1 MDWVILL
8 RLQSF
13 SAYGFKSFAE
23 KIDVEFDAGITAI
36 VGPNGSGKSNIA
48 DAIRW
53 VLGEQSIRSLRGNKM
68 EDVIFSGSGKR
79 RPLGVAEVS
88 LTFDNA
94 EKTLPLDYAEVTVSR
109 RLFRSGE
116 SEYTINRSACR
127 LKDIHELF
135 SDTGLGKG
143 ALAIIGQNK
152 IDEILNS
159 RPEERRALFEEAAG
173 IARFKLRKR
182 DAEKKLEETAAN
194 LVRIQDIKAALE
206 EQLEPLAQSAE
217 RTKKYLEMEAVWR
230 ACLITLAAGDI
241 ERLEAEQQALT
252 TGLGGEKERADDL
265 AGALAVQEAALE
277 ANALEVALADKT
289 CQEVQGRL
297 HDRETC
303 AGQLAAQQQ
312 VLEERARQIGEAGE
326 RLARERER
334 VALEH
339 ESAINQ
345 QAKVAEERAAW
356 QAGLQQKHGE
366 LQAAQ
371 ARRGQIVHA
380 LRQLEEK
387 ARQRQDDVFQQQHEA
402 VAYRNEIRAVEKE
415 RQQLAAAAA
424 RCARER
430 EAGALALQRCHQDLA
445 AAQAEIAAV
454 QAQAALEQEQQAR
467 LAGQRQQLLGRQQA
481 DQKAERQLQD
491 QYAAVNA
498 RRTLLS
504 NMQREYEGYA
514 RSIRVL
520 LKAEEGFRAD
530 IHGTVAEVIQVPD
543 QYVTAAEIALGGALQ
558 HVVTATDEA
567 AKKAIAF
574 LKRQQAGRATFLPL
588 STIQPGAPRPQELQA
603 AQEPGMLG
611 RLSDFI
617 DCAAAY
623 RPIVEFLVGRTL
635 LAESIDAALSC
646 AKKHQFRVR
655 IVTLEGDL
663 VNPGGSM
670 SGGSHGKRDTGLL
683 SRQAALTEA
692 NEQLARLEQELAQLR
707 NEKMQQQRALTALEH
722 EVEELRKAQSSTQAL
737 LIQAR
742 ARLDYL
748 QTEEKRLQLQADV
761 AASEGKQHQ
770 EAMLELERRGEQAKE
785 ALSALEERQRSA
797 ADLDRDLE
805 EQRQTLAA
813 EQEQAVTAVM
823 AAEAAYQTA
832 RQRGEWIES
841 RWRELTGEV
850 EKRHGEVAKLLDEQ
864 AALEQQ
870 LLETKTQLTALA
882 DELTA
887 VNGALAA
894 ARVEKQE
901 AEQAKMALLVRQKE
915 VENRVRDERR
925 RQTEMQRRI
934 HDLEIRLTKTE
945 FQLNAATEQLQA
957 QTGLSVAE
965 AKAFPKRDEPADVLN
980 ERVAALEAEMKAL
993 GPVNPT
999 AVQDYEQA
1007 NERYQFLSAQ
1017 QADLLAARQSLAEVI
1032 AAMDKTMTDQFEAAF
1047 AAINEHFATCFARL
1061 FGGGVA
1067 RLSLADPK
1075 DVLGSGVDITVQPP
1089 GKKMQ
1094 HMALLSGGERAL
1106 TVIALLFA
1114 VLLYKPSP
1122 FCVLDEID
1130 AALDEANV
1138 DRFAQ
1143 FLSELAGCTQFIVI
1157 THRKGTM
1164 EAANVLHGVTME
1176 ESGVS
1181 RLLSVKMEEE
1191 RPKEA
1196 LLNGIF

>member
-1 MDWVILL
+1 MILL

-23 KIDVEFDAGITAI
+23 RIDVGFDAGITAI

-68 EDVIFSGSGKR
+68 EDVIFAGSGKR
-79 RPLGVAEVS
+79 RALGVAEVA

-94 EKTLPLDYAEVTVSR
+94 QKTLPLDFAEVTVSR

-116 SEYTINRSACR
+116 SEYTINRSPCR

-182 DAEKKLEETAAN
+182 EAEKKLEETAAN

-206 EQLEPLAQSAE
+206 EQLEPLAENAE
-217 RTKKYLEMEAVWR
+217 RARRYFELEADWR

-241 ERLEAEQQALT
+241 ERLEAECDALA
-252 TGLGGEKERADDL
+252 TGLSGEQAQADDL
-265 AGALAVQEAALE
+265 SGALAAQEAAQE
-277 ANALEVALADKT
+277 AAILEVALADKQ
-289 CQEVQGRL
+289 CQAVQAAL
-297 HDRETC
+297 HEQEAQ

-312 VLEERARQIGEAGE
+312 VLEERTKQSREADE
-326 RLARERER
+326 RLTRERER
-334 VALEH
+334 VALEYD
-339 ESAINQ
+339 AAAGQ
-345 QAKVAEERAAW
+345 LAKFAEERAAW
-356 QAGLQQKHGE
+356 QAGLQEKQHE

-371 ARRGQIVHA
+371 ANRSRVGQA
-380 LRQLEEK
+380 LRHLEEK
-387 ARQRQDDVFQQQHEA
+387 TRERQEAVFQTQHEA
-402 VAYRNEIRAVEKE
+402 VAHRNEIRAAEKE
-415 RQQLAAAAA
+415 QQQLTAALA
-424 RCARER
+424 RCAREH
-430 EAGALALQRCHQDLA
+430 EAGETALAHSRQALQA
-445 AAQAEIAAV
+445 AEAEIATVQEQAKQAHDQ
-454 QAQAALEQEQQAR
+454 QAQLTGSRQAL
-467 LAGQRQQLLGRQQA
+467 LARQQTEA
-481 DQKAERQLQD
+481 KAERQLQD

-498 RRTLLS
+498 RRTLLG

-530 IHGTVAEVIQVPD
+530 IHGTVADVIEVPD
-543 QYVTAAEIALGGALQ
+543 TYVTAAEIALGGALQ
-558 HVVTATDEA
+558 HVVTATDDA
-567 AKKAIAF
+567 AKKGIAF

-603 AQEPGMLG
+603 AQEPGILG

-617 DCAAAY
+617 DCAARY
-623 RPIVEFLVGRTL
+623 RSVVEFLVGRTL
-635 LAESIDAALSC
+635 LAESIEAALAC

-683 SRQAALTEA
+683 SRQSALAEA
-692 NEQLARLEQELAQLR
+692 SAQLNRLEQDLAQLR
-707 NEKMQQQRALTALEH
+707 NDKMQGQRLLAELEQQLEAT
-722 EVEELRKAQSSTQAL
+722 RQAQNSAQGL
-737 LIQAR
+737 LIQAQSR
-742 ARLDYL
+742 ADYL
-748 QTEEKRLQLQADV
+748 LTETQRLHLQVAV
-761 AASEGKQHQ
+761 AASETKQHE
-770 EAMLELERRGEQAKE
+770 EARLELARRIQQANA
-785 ALSALEERQRSA
+785 ALAALEERQRTA
-797 ADLDRDLE
+797 ATEDRAVE
-805 EQRQTLAA
+805 AQRQALQA
-813 EQEQAVTAVM
+813 EQETAITAAM
-823 AAEAAYQTA
+823 AAETAYQTA

-841 RWRELTGEV
+841 RWRELAGEV
-850 EKRHGEVAKLLDEQ
+850 EKRRGEVAALMTEQ
-864 AALEQQ
+864 AELARLREETTAQLAAVAAQQ
-870 LLETKTQLTALA
+870 AA
-882 DELTA
+882 SGDELA
-887 VNGALAA
+887 QLRQ
-894 ARVEKQE
+894 AREQ
-901 AEQAKMALLVRQKE
+901 AEQAKLAQLVQQKQL
-915 VENRVRDERR
+915 ENKVREERR
-925 RQTEMQRRI
+925 RQADAQRRL
-934 HDLEIRLTKTE
+934 HELEMRLTRAQ

-957 QTGLSVAE
+957 QTNLSVEE
-965 AKAFPKRDEPADVLN
+965 AKAFPKRDEPPAVLK
-980 ERVAALEAEMKAL
+980 EAVARLEAEIKTL
-993 GPVNPT
+993 GPVNPS

-1007 NERYQFLSAQ
+1007 HERYQFLAAQ
-1017 QADLLAARQSLAEVI
+1017 QEDLLSARRSLAEVI
-1032 AAMDKTMTDQFEAAF
+1032 AAMDKTMTTQFEEAF
-1047 AAINEHFATCFARL
+1047 AAINAHFATCFARL

-1067 RLSLADPK
+1067 RLLLADPK

-1094 HMALLSGGERAL
+1094 HLALLSGGERAL

-1143 FLSELAGCTQFIVI
+1143 FLGELAGSTQFIVI

-1196 LLNGIF
+1196 VLNGIF